1 MNVSNRREMDEDM
14 EEEEDDVYQTGIY
27 LLIIYI
33 F

>member
-33 F
+33 